1 MILVTGAAGFIGSNF
16 VKECLSNPTER
27 VVSLDQ
33 LTYAGNLSNLEFCVK
48 NQAHIFVKGDIND
61 EEKVSE
67 ILEEYKPNKIV
78 NFAAESHVDRSINS
92 PEIFF
97 QTNVLGTF
105 RLLEASRKYFEG
117 LSKEKKEI
125 FRILH
130 ISTDEVYGSLTE
142 LEKPFNEENRFK
154 PNSPYS
160 ASKASSDHIARS
172 YFKTFSL
179 PIMISNC
186 SNNYGPYQHPE
197 KLIPLTILNLL
208 EDKEIPVYGDGKQIR
223 DWLYVEDHCR
233 AIKTI
238 LDNGNI
244 GEVYN
249 VGGNNEMQNIQV
261 IETICDLLEVY
272 SPRKS
277 GKEYKDLIKFVKD
290 RPGHDTRYA
299 INNNKIK
306 EKLSWIPNESFESG
320 IQKTLQWYLTNKE
333 WVDDARDSKH
343 QAWINE
349 QYTN

>member
-16 VKECLSNPTER
+16 VKECLSNPDER

-33 LTYAGNLSNLEFCVK
+33 LTYAGNLSNLEFCV
-48 NQAHIFVKGDIND
+48 NNPAHIFVKGDIND

-208 EDKEIPVYGDGKQIR
+208 EDKEISVYGDGKQIR

-238 LDNGNI
+238 LDNGDI

>member
-16 VKECLSNPTER
+16 VKECLSHPDER

-33 LTYAGNLSNLEFCVK
+33 LTYAGNLSNIEFCV
-48 NQAHIFVKGDIND
+48 NNPAHIFVKGDIND

-208 EDKEIPVYGDGKQIR
+208 EDKEISVYGDGKQIR

-261 IETICDLLEVY
+261 IEIICDLLEVY

-320 IQKTLQWYLTNKE
+320 IQKTLQWYLTNKK
-333 WVDDARDSKH
+333 WVDDTRDSKH

>member
-16 VKECLSNPTER
+16 VKECLSNPDER

-33 LTYAGNLSNLEFCVK
+33 LTYAGNLSNLEFCV
-48 NQAHIFVKGDIND
+48 NNPAHIFVKGDIND

-78 NFAAESHVDRSINS
+78 NFAAESHVDRSISS

-130 ISTDEVYGSLTE
+130 ISTDEVYGSLAE

-179 PIMISNC
+179 PVMISNC

-233 AIKTI
+233 AVKTI
-238 LDNGNI
+238 LDNGDI

-261 IETICDLLEVY
+261 IEIICDLLEVY

-333 WVDDARDSKH
+333 WVDDARDSKY

>member
-16 VKECLSNPTER
+16 VKECLSNPDER

-33 LTYAGNLSNLEFCVK
+33 LTYAGNLSNLEFCV
-48 NQAHIFVKGDIND
+48 NNPAHIFVKGDIND

-78 NFAAESHVDRSINS
+78 NFAAESHVDRSISS

-142 LEKPFNEENRFK
+142 LEEPFNEENRFK

-179 PIMISNC
+179 PVMISNC

-208 EDKEIPVYGDGKQIR
+208 EEKEIPVYGDGKQIR

-249 VGGNNEMQNIQV
+249 VGGNSEMQNIQV

>member
-16 VKECLSNPTER
+16 VKECLSNPDER

-33 LTYAGNLSNLEFCVK
+33 LTYAGNLSNLEFCV
-48 NQAHIFVKGDIND
+48 NNPAHIFVKGDIND

-117 LSKEKKEI
+117 LPKEKKEI

-208 EDKEIPVYGDGKQIR
+208 EDKEISVYGDGKQIR

-238 LDNGNI
+238 LDNGDI

-261 IETICDLLEVY
+261 IEIICDLLEVY

>member
-16 VKECLSNPTER
+16 VKECLSNPDER

-33 LTYAGNLSNLEFCVK
+33 LTYAGNLSNLEFCV
-48 NQAHIFVKGDIND
+48 NNPAHIFVKGDIND

-78 NFAAESHVDRSINS
+78 NFAAESHVDRSISS
-92 PEIFF
+92 PEVFF

-208 EDKEIPVYGDGKQIR
+208 EDKEISVYGDGKQIR

-238 LDNGNI
+238 LDNGII

-261 IETICDLLEVY
+261 IEIICDLLEVY